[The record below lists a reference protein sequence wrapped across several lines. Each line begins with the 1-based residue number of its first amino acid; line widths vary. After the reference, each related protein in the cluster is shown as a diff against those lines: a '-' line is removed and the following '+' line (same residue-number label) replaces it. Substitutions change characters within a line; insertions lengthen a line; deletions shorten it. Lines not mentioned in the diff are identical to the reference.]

1 MPNRPQ
7 TRMRLTVFG
16 EKPRYGSTNGAAIR
30 PDGRQDF
37 DEEEGV
43 A

>member
-7 TRMRLTVFG
+7 TRMRLTVLG
-16 EKPRYGSTNGAAIR
+16 EKSEM
-30 PDGRQDF
+30 RQYERRRDQTDRSQRF
-37 DEEEGV
+37 DAERDV